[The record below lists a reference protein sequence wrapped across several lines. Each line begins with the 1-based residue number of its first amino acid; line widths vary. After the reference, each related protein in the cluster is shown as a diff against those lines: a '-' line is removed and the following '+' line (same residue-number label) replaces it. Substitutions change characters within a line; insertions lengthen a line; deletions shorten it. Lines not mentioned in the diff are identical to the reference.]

1 MSDEETLPEPDRIE
15 GAPHPRDTALLVGQG
30 AAEREFL
37 DAYAS
42 GHLHHAWLITGPLGI
57 GKATLAWRLA
67 RFLLAQP
74 AGDGGGGLFGDAPP
88 MPETL
93 DISPDHPVARRL
105 QAGSEGRLFALR
117 RAWDE
122 EKKRLKTVITVD
134 EVRRLRTFLQLSS
147 ADGGR
152 RAVIVD
158 PADEMNTAAANA
170 LLKMLEEPPSGVT
183 FLIVGHQP
191 ARLLPTIRSRCREL
205 RLGTLG
211 PDDLARAIAATGA
224 GVADDGAALA
234 ELAGGSVGEAIRL
247 INLDGI
253 ELYRALVALFN
264 TLPQFDRAQALALA
278 DRAAQ
283 RGQAERLD
291 LLVALIGLFLA
302 RLARAGSRGATGPEA
317 APGEAALLARLAP
330 DANAGRRW
338 AALHQTLGAR
348 IRHGRAVNLDPGALV
363 LDAIFKIAET
373 ARE

>member
-1 MSDEETLPEPDRIE
+1 MNGEETLPEPDRIE
-15 GAPHPRDTALLVGQG
+15 GAPHPRDTAQLVGQG
-30 AAEREFL
+30 VAEREFL
-37 DAYAS
+37 DAYTS
-42 GHLHHAWLITGPLGI
+42 DHLHHAWLITGPLGV

-74 AGDGGGGLFGDAPP
+74 AGDAGGGLFGDAPP

-105 QAGSEGRLFALR
+105 HAGSEGRLFALR
-117 RAWDE
+117 RAWDD

-134 EVRRLRTFLQLSS
+134 EVRRLRNFLHLSA

-158 PADEMNTAAANA
+158 PADEMNPAAANA
-170 LLKMLEEPPSGVT
+170 LLKMLEEPPAGVT

-224 GVADDGAALA
+224 EVPVDGTALA

-253 ELYRALVALFN
+253 ELYSRLISLFK
-264 TLPQFDRAQALALA
+264 TLPQFDRTAALALA

-283 RGQAERLD
+283 RGQTERFD
-291 LLVALIGLFLA
+291 LLVALIALFLS
-302 RLARAGSRGATGPEA
+302 RLARAGSRGATGPDA
-317 APGEAALLARLAP
+317 AAGEAALLARLAP
-330 DANAGRRW
+330 DAIAGRRW
-338 AALHQTLGAR
+338 ATLHQTLGAR
-348 IRHGRAVNLDPGALV
+348 IRHGRAVNLDPAAQV
-363 LDAIFKIAET
+363 LDAIFKIAE
-373 ARE
+373 AAGG